1 LQWLKQT
8 LALASSQALLLL
20 LLLLLLILRSIQ
32 AQLLPAV
39 LVLAFLEPLFL
50 LLLRT
55 DQALL
60 PWAQHDLWPL

>member
-1 LQWLKQT
+1 LQWLQQT
-8 LALASSQALLLL
+8 LALASPQALLL

-50 LLLRT
+50 L
-55 DQALL
+55 DHALL
-60 PWAQHDLWPL
+60 PAAQHDLWPL